1 MLGLEVRVPGVVA
14 QFTMSY
20 VCGAVVTVVDVI
32 ILTGPLF
39 VFFFFLIVAAN
50 TLLVE

>member
-1 MLGLEVRVPGVVA
+1 MRVPGVVA